1 MKNIIHKIKAN
12 SFSLLVL
19 LGTPFLIIYSNY
31 QLLFSTSKKL
41 TVSYITIQCLHTTVG
56 IFLTLLI
63 FKYFKNENT
72 VKWLFLR
79 YAILFGFTFIL
90 LTLADF
96 KISGTITHEDLI
108 LLPLM
113 FFMVAYPSSE
123 LISRFINK
131 YNLNKSSEN

>member
-63 FKYFKNENT
+63 FKYFKNENI
-72 VKWLFLR
+72 VKWLFLL
-79 YAILFGFTFIL
+79 YGVLFGFTCIL

-96 KISGTITHEDLI
+96 KISGTITHEDLT

>member
-72 VKWLFLR
+72 VKWLFLL